1 MMTYENILRN
11 LVNTD
16 ERFIVLTAEN
26 RAAIRNLPEEIKDK
40 FIDVGI
46 SEQTMVGMAA
56 GLAKRG
62 RIPVCHALSAFLT
75 MRAFE
80 FIRTD
85 IGIPGYPVKLVGAVA
100 GFLSEANGPT
110 HQALE
115 DISLMRTI
123 PGMNIFCPSDIEDML
138 IGLKQVLLDRNPWY
152 IRYNNLLPPV
162 NHEKDFHIGKA
173 EIISVG
179 YEINIITFGTLL
191 RQAMEASEIL
201 NSKRRLTGVINLRTL
216 KPIDEELILKT
227 CTSSP
232 LVITLEDHFLTGG
245 LFSIVSEILVKNR
258 VMANVFPISLKNKWF
273 KPSLLNDAISYEGF
287 DGENIAKIILAEFNK
302 QVHSSVFF

>member
-1 MMTYENILRN
+1 MTYENILQE

-16 ERFIVLTAEN
+16 KRFIVLTAEN
-26 RAAIRNLPEEIKDK
+26 RAAIQNLPQKIRDR

-46 SEQTMVGMAA
+46 AEQTMIGMAA

-62 RIPVCHALSAFLT
+62 RTPVCHALSTFLT

-85 IGIPGYPVKLVGAVA
+85 IGIPGYPVKLVGAAA

-110 HQALE
+110 HQAVE
-115 DISLMRTI
+115 DISLMRAI

-138 IGLKQVLLDRNPWY
+138 IGLQKVLLDRSPWY
-152 IRYNNLLPPV
+152 IRYNNLESLV
-162 NHEKDFHIGKA
+162 NHEKDFEIGKA

-179 YEINIITFGTLL
+179 YDINIITFGTLL
-191 RQAMEASEIL
+191 KQAIKASEIL

-227 CTSSP
+227 CASSP

-273 KPSLLNDAISYEGF
+273 KPSLLNNVISYEGF
-287 DGENIAKIILAEFNK
+287 DSESIAKTILAEFNK
-302 QVHSSVFF
+302 QVTNSVFF